1 MRLVVQKVS
10 QSSVKIEGE
19 IVGAIDKGYM
29 VLVGITNGDD
39 ELLVEK
45 MVDKL
50 VNLRIFEDENDKLN
64 LSLLDVGGSVLSI
77 SQFTLYA
84 NCKKGRRPSFI
95 DAAKPDISSPLYD
108 FFNKKLEEKGINVE
122 RGVFGA
128 MMEVSLIND
137 GPVTIILDLSLIHIS
152 EPTRPY

>member
-95 DAAKPDISSPLYD
+95 DSAKPDISSPLYD

-137 GPVTIILDLSLIHIS
+137 GPVTIILDSDELF
-152 EPTRPY
+152 Y

>member
-137 GPVTIILDLSLIHIS
+137 GPVTILLDSKK
-152 EPTRPY
+152 EF

>member
-137 GPVTIILDLSLIHIS
+137 GPVTIILDSDELF
-152 EPTRPY
+152 Y

>member
-1 MRLVVQKVS
+1 MRLVIQKVS
-10 QSSVKIEGE
+10 QSNVKVDGKIG
-19 IVGAIDKGYM
+19 GAIDKGYM

-137 GPVTIILDLSLIHIS
+137 GPVTIILDSDELF
-152 EPTRPY
+152 Y